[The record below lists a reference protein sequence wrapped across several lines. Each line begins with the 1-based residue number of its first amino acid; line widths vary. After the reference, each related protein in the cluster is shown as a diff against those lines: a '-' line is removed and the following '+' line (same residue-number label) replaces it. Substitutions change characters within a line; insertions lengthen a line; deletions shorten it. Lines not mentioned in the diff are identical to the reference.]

1 MSILLESDSNAHY
14 QSHFDELTARTTMIF
29 IVVGFL
35 TVVWSVFIDDI
46 LLALL
51 TQLQPCSGPCLNLYD
66 PAQWSAVRWLSSV
79 LLAFCSAMPLML
91 YHLHQ
96 FAKPGLMSAEYK
108 ALKRITVF
116 GSLTMVI
123 GTFLLLTELLPALYE
138 TGHQQH
144 QSVGLAAQYSAID
157 MLLVATYLVWTVG
170 VFTTSWLLL
179 TVAGVLGLVTP
190 SNSDWWRVRVY
201 GIGSLLL
208 LITVPEHAQSLA
220 LPLIVFFMLS
230 SESVGRR
237 WYLTGSAVNGRTVD
251 RFDEEGRRRRMT
263 IVDCACEGA
272 NIHSGHAHIEGYST
286 IRVDGVCTRSEDRE
300 SILNHIIRTGCT
312 DAVITGCDAKACPP
326 SFVSNL
332 DAIDAS
338 LHGLNL
344 MDLANHRVAH
354 NDPRWDTQLALL
366 SISGP
371 YPPHAFDG
379 RLAELVSSHQRSAQ
393 DIKILSSS
401 MNGWSNYIG
410 SDMALVKR
418 P

>member
-1 MSILLESDSNAHY
+1 M
-14 QSHFDELTARTTMIF
+14 RT
-29 IVVGFL
+29 
-35 TVVWSVFIDDI
+35 
-46 LLALL
+46 
-51 TQLQPCSGPCLNLYD
+51 
-66 PAQWSAVRWLSSV
+66 
-79 LLAFCSAMPLML
+79 
-91 YHLHQ
+91 
-96 FAKPGLMSAEYK
+96 EYK

-116 GSLTMVI
+116 GSLTMGI
-123 GTFLLLTELLPALYE
+123 GTFLLLTEFLPALYQ

-144 QSVGLAAQYSAID
+144 QAVGLAAQYSAID

-179 TVAGVLGLVTP
+179 SVAGILGLVTP
-190 SNSDWWRVRVY
+190 SNSDWWRLRVY

-220 LPLIVFFMLS
+220 LPLIVLFMTT
-230 SESVGRR
+230 SEFVGRR
-237 WYLTGSAVNGRTVD
+237 WYLSSSAVNGNSVD

-272 NIHSGHAHIEGYST
+272 NIHSGHANIEGYST
-286 IRVDGVCTRSEDRE
+286 IQVDGVCTRSEDRE
-300 SILNHIIRTGCT
+300 AILNHIMRTGST

-338 LHGLNL
+338 VHGLNL
-344 MDLANHRVAH
+344 MDLANHRVTH

-379 RLAELVSSHQRSAQ
+379 RLAALVSAHQRSDK
-393 DIKILSSS
+393 DIKVLSSNI
-401 MNGWSNYIG
+401 NGWSNYIG
-410 SDMALVKR
+410 SDMALVRR